1 MKKPNLI
8 YGSRLA
14 AVLLVS
20 IFLFVQN
27 AFAQNVALKFDKTP
41 LKEVVEKVQKA
52 SGYSFVYSDQN
63 LDTGR
68 LITANYSGPV
78 EPINKLLDAI
88 FAKSGIYYKVNG
100 KQIAISDQL
109 VDDSKKKEGQDAGEN
124 GGATVK
130 SGRPFV
136 LRGTVIDNEG
146 QPVVGATVHNLKD
159 NTYTVTNDKGEYSL
173 NVKDAKGVSM
183 EFSFLGMNTVVEP
196 LQNRSILDVTMKSDK
211 LFLDEVVVTG
221 YQDIQKKKVTG
232 AIATVSSNK
241 IEERY
246 TSNIMNNLEGRVAGL
261 STYGGKLTIR
271 GVSSIYAEANPLLVV
286 DGLPIEGSI
295 EDINPYDVESVSI
308 LKDAAAAAIYGARA
322 SNGIVIIITKGAK
335 TKDKIDIDFSS
346 NVTIK
351 EKQNMDYSDNFY
363 MNAAQQVKTE
373 SDYYEYYFFNNEG
386 EVTDPIGS
394 TTNSINAGTGE
405 ITPIQYAYYQLAKGE
420 ITRDQLTTTLN
431 SLSKNNFAKEYADKI
446 YRRQVIQQYNLALRS
461 RSDKSQSSFVMNYKT
476 DNSGIINTFDN
487 SLNVSFKGSY
497 DVAKWLTATVAVDG
511 IFGKSREKG
520 TDYNGISSPWEI
532 PAYESMYNSDG
543 SDRLFYS
550 WYNGNR
556 YWNGTSAE
564 GLTDLGINIEDE
576 YYKNTMTTNRQYM
589 RYHGDLL
596 FKIFKGLTATAQ
608 FVYETNHSTANWL
621 VTEDSHAARS
631 MRNAYAY
638 VDKTTGK
645 VTSYVPTTG
654 GFRGATNT
662 DGNYWTGRGQLN
674 YTNTFGK
681 HSITALAGLEFR
693 ETLYSGTNSLM
704 LGYDDQLQNAST
716 QTIDFATISQLR
728 NGTGYFMPNVG
739 GYPAYQFVY
748 EPYISGNMSPVVEQH
763 HRYASGYANITYTY
777 DERYNLFGSFR
788 KDYADVYG
796 LNVKFRGKPLWSVGT
811 SWNINN
817 EEFMKGVKW
826 IDALKLR
833 FSYGVT
839 GNIYQGATSYM
850 TATSTGLNYYT
861 NLPYGEVESPAN
873 PNLKWE
879 QTHTFNVGV
888 DYAFLQNRVRGS
900 LDFYRK
906 TGTDLFSNRALD
918 PTTGF
923 STMFMNSA
931 DMINRGVELTVS
943 ADWFAGERREQ
954 FGWSTTL
961 TFAYNKNV
969 ITAFENASTR
979 AYELVNY
986 TPYKVGYPSSAV
998 WSYRF
1003 AGISSD
1009 TGMKGETLWY
1019 GDNDVISHDAQSASI
1034 SALEYSGQSEPT
1046 TIAGLDNRLTWN
1058 GLSLSVMMSYYGGNV
1073 MHALCENETFGV
1085 PSSAIPS
1092 YFLNA
1097 WTPENPTNTPGIGR
1111 YASQSIGSE
1120 TRYGNN
1126 SIYDASFL
1134 KIRNIVFGYE
1144 LPDNWIKKIHADR
1157 IALQFQIDNPPALWT
1172 ANKVGVDPETL
1183 GIRSLS
1189 SYIFGVNINF

>member
-8 YGSRLA
+8 YCSRLA

-173 NVKDAKGVSM
+173 NVKDARGVSM

-196 LQNRSILDVTMKSDK
+196 LQNRSILNVTMNSDK

-351 EKQNMDYSDNFY
+351 EKQDMDYADNFY

-394 TTNSINAGTGE
+394 TTNSINNGTGE
-405 ITPIQYAYYQLAKGE
+405 ITPILYAYYQLAKGQ

-497 DVAKWLTATVAVDG
+497 DVAKWLT
-511 IFGKSREKG
+511 
-520 TDYNGISSPWEI
+520 
-532 PAYESMYNSDG
+532 
-543 SDRLFYS
+543 
-550 WYNGNR
+550 
-556 YWNGTSAE
+556 
-564 GLTDLGINIEDE
+564 
-576 YYKNTMTTNRQYM
+576 
-589 RYHGDLL
+589 
-596 FKIFKGLTATAQ
+596 
-608 FVYETNHSTANWL
+608 
-621 VTEDSHAARS
+621 
-631 MRNAYAY
+631 
-638 VDKTTGK
+638 
-645 VTSYVPTTG
+645 
-654 GFRGATNT
+654 
-662 DGNYWTGRGQLN
+662 
-674 YTNTFGK
+674 
-681 HSITALAGLEFR
+681 
-693 ETLYSGTNSLM
+693 
-704 LGYDDQLQNAST
+704 
-716 QTIDFATISQLR
+716 
-728 NGTGYFMPNVG
+728 
-739 GYPAYQFVY
+739 
-748 EPYISGNMSPVVEQH
+748 
-763 HRYASGYANITYTY
+763 
-777 DERYNLFGSFR
+777 
-788 KDYADVYG
+788 
-796 LNVKFRGKPLWSVGT
+796 
-811 SWNINN
+811 
-817 EEFMKGVKW
+817 
-826 IDALKLR
+826 
-833 FSYGVT
+833 
-839 GNIYQGATSYM
+839 
-850 TATSTGLNYYT
+850 
-861 NLPYGEVESPAN
+861 
-873 PNLKWE
+873 
-879 QTHTFNVGV
+879 
-888 DYAFLQNRVRGS
+888 
-900 LDFYRK
+900 
-906 TGTDLFSNRALD
+906 
-918 PTTGF
+918 
-923 STMFMNSA
+923 
-931 DMINRGVELTVS
+931 
-943 ADWFAGERREQ
+943 
-954 FGWSTTL
+954 
-961 TFAYNKNV
+961 
-969 ITAFENASTR
+969 
-979 AYELVNY
+979 
-986 TPYKVGYPSSAV
+986 
-998 WSYRF
+998 
-1003 AGISSD
+1003 
-1009 TGMKGETLWY
+1009 
-1019 GDNDVISHDAQSASI
+1019 
-1034 SALEYSGQSEPT
+1034 
-1046 TIAGLDNRLTWN
+1046 
-1058 GLSLSVMMSYYGGNV
+1058 
-1073 MHALCENETFGV
+1073 
-1085 PSSAIPS
+1085 
-1092 YFLNA
+1092 
-1097 WTPENPTNTPGIGR
+1097 
-1111 YASQSIGSE
+1111 
-1120 TRYGNN
+1120 
-1126 SIYDASFL
+1126 
-1134 KIRNIVFGYE
+1134 
-1144 LPDNWIKKIHADR
+1144 
-1157 IALQFQIDNPPALWT
+1157 
-1172 ANKVGVDPETL
+1172 
-1183 GIRSLS
+1183 
-1189 SYIFGVNINF
+1189 